1 MKKNCP
7 PGVFCIENYT
17 LVFLLAILF
26 GLLIFVYTKM
36 IKKRDKSI
44 TVNHHYNSD
53 YTFDN
58 KTNNSVL
65 RNPFKPPLRNNNYM
79 TNDIPDNQK
88 VPINISTR
96 AIDVNYRQVG
106 ILTRENG
113 KETILPLMGRPLY
126 TNRDKW
132 QFYTLSDQNNS
143 IKLPITFKGKSC
155 TNEYGCDNLY
165 NGDVVY
171 VEGYN
176 DAFKVTSYDNNTM
189 KYIPFV

>member
-1 MKKNCP
+1 
-7 PGVFCIENYT
+7 
-17 LVFLLAILF
+17 
-26 GLLIFVYTKM
+26 
-36 IKKRDKSI
+36 
-44 TVNHHYNSD
+44 
-53 YTFDN
+53 
-58 KTNNSVL
+58 
-65 RNPFKPPLRNNNYM
+65 M

-96 AIDVNYRQVG
+96 AVDVNYRQVG